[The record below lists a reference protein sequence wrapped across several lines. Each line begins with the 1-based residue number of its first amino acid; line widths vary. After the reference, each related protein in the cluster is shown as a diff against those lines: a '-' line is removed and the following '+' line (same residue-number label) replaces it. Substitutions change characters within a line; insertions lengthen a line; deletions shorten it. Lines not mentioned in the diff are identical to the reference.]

1 MFCIEICKCFVKG
14 MYQVIIQMNGM
25 TVDAPSGS
33 VVLDSKKGQ
42 IFFVTEVRD
51 WSCGFTVAFPEKSAL
66 ELQDCTK
73 AEFEERASQGA
84 LSFQRCN
91 LRVVRSINKGFVSM
105 LAMEVFRVEQ
115 FSPMT
120 ETAKKEY
127 ACQLDVTGGRQSGSV
142 VPCPLYDIQTNA
154 LEGFDVAKQS
164 CTKIVVLVKG
174 TATSDMEILPD
185 SKRKII
191 TSVTCQLVPAETLH
205 KTIRV
210 CGYCLEKFVSFFMIG
225 KQNAYVLV
233 TQIDEQDNHID
244 LIAEHVQIVP
254 VDEVV
259 NIRET
264 LQAELHMLA
273 LDETSVIKAETSVIR
288 AKRNLDSPQA
298 LLTDSLTDLVKKS
311 RTIAGWPSD
320 TPVAPQLPSP
330 VAPQVP

>member
-1 MFCIEICKCFVKG
+1 
-14 MYQVIIQMNGM
+14 
-25 TVDAPSGS
+25 
-33 VVLDSKKGQ
+33 
-42 IFFVTEVRD
+42 
-51 WSCGFTVAFPEKSAL
+51 
-66 ELQDCTK
+66 
-73 AEFEERASQGA
+73 
-84 LSFQRCN
+84 
-91 LRVVRSINKGFVSM
+91 
-105 LAMEVFRVEQ
+105 
-115 FSPMT
+115 
-120 ETAKKEY
+120 
-127 ACQLDVTGGRQSGSV
+127 
-142 VPCPLYDIQTNA
+142 
-154 LEGFDVAKQS
+154 
-164 CTKIVVLVKG
+164 
-174 TATSDMEILPD
+174 
-185 SKRKII
+185 
-191 TSVTCQLVPAETLH
+191 
-205 KTIRV
+205 
-210 CGYCLEKFVSFFMIG
+210 MIG